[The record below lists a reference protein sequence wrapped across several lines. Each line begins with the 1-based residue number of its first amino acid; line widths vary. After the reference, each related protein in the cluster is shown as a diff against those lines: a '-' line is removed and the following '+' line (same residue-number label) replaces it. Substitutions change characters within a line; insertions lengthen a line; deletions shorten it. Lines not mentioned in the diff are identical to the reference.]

1 MDINKCFDKIHF
13 KSVETDSEALFMKIQ
28 QRILQDNISYIK
40 TGVSRFWKYWA
51 VAASVALFASFAMYF
66 ISEKKDETIPI
77 LEVMAISGSKT
88 KIILPDST
96 IVWLNSNST
105 IRYPQKF
112 ISMTR
117 EVDIVG
123 EVLFDVKRD
132 VHKPF
137 IVKSNGL
144 KIQVLGTKFNVFS
157 DYCSGVIE
165 TTLLSGSV
173 SIYKENNDS
182 SKSDLILKPD
192 QQAIYR
198 KSDNHIEVKNV
209 HADSYQSWV
218 SGIFIF
224 EENTVEE
231 IMCSLERAFNVKIHL
246 ENDKLKQVR
255 LTAQFKERETL
266 DEILSI
272 LQISAHYSYT
282 KKKGEIYIK

>member
-1 MDINKCFDKIHF
+1 MKDLKLYSGNACLSPNNATITTDEKDIVSQAYIMLFYNEPPGTFDKIHF
-13 KSVETDSEALFMKIQ
+13 KSVETDSEALFMKVQ

-88 KIILPDST
+88 KVILPDST

-246 ENDKLKQVR
+246 ENDKL
-255 LTAQFKERETL
+255 
-266 DEILSI
+266 
-272 LQISAHYSYT
+272 
-282 KKKGEIYIK
+282 